1 VDQEILALALT
12 FLVHV
17 LGVAALIWHL
27 LQNDEERPDW
37 GGWFRDDG
45 DDPRPPD
52 APGAGPPGGALPLP
66 DAAPS
71 TVRLREPGRLSDAR
85 PGPAR
90 RPAHPPE
97 RSPERSPGASA
108 GAERRP

>member
-17 LGVAALIWHL
+17 FGVAALVWHL
-27 LQNDEERPDW
+27 LQNGEERPDW
-37 GGWFRDDG
+37 RGWFGDDG
-45 DDPRPPD
+45 DDPRAPD
-52 APGAGPPGGALPLP
+52 APEAGPPGGALPLP

-71 TVRLREPGRLSDAR
+71 AVRLREPGRLSDAR

-90 RPAHPPE
+90 RPAHVPGRE
-97 RSPERSPGASA
+97 RSPVPPR
-108 GAERRP
+108 